1 MRRFSSFPAGEAWQR
16 LGRGWEFAPVNR
28 SLREVPVGCGGVKGP
43 IPQPL
48 LISRVSQI
56 VVAIA
61 RPIQQQRIDSHEYS
75 IPNRTTRQ
83 DLVPRLSHHRAKA
96 GSPPYQA
103 KWANAL
109 FASAMRWVFSRVVT
123 AFPSPCEAS

>member
-1 MRRFSSFPAGEAWQR
+1 M
-16 LGRGWEFAPVNR
+16 NR
-28 SLREVPVGCGGVKGP
+28 SLQEAPVGCGGVKGP

-61 RPIQQQRIDSHEYS
+61 RPIPRQRVDSHEYY

-83 DLVPRLSHHRAKA
+83 DLVPRLSHHRVKA
-96 GSPPYQA
+96 GIPPYQA
-103 KWANAL
+103 KCANAL